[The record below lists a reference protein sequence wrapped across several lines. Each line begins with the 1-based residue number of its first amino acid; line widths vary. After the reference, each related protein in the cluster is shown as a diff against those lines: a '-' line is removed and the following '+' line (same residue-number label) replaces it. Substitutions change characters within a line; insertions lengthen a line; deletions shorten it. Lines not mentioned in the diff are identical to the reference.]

1 MGHAAVLGFSGLSLA
16 RTFKER
22 SWPDLESREYA
33 ITQGADAAAALVVG
47 GRLVAAAA
55 EERFDGV
62 KHSSA
67 FPAGAADFTLETAGL
82 KASQIDLVAHCFSFG
97 PERDFYTGQGDYYRG
112 LYETALDPDVNRAV
126 AERCLGRDLT
136 GRFRAVPHHLA
147 HAASAYYPSG
157 YEDALVLVSDGL
169 GERHS
174 ATVYAAGAG
183 GLQTL
188 AEVPAH
194 SSLGLLYGLF
204 TLYLGFAFGDGE
216 YKVMGL
222 APHGDPSR
230 HINTILRD
238 WVHLDSGGR
247 YFVPL
252 LLENVSDLDKET
264 YGAALAVMEGQFGPR
279 RDPADPVEQ
288 RHKDIAA
295 ALQAV
300 LQRAQLHQL
309 THYRGETGLTR
320 LCLAGGVALNCSANG
335 VLLRSGLFEDLYV
348 QPASGDDGAAL
359 GAAYV
364 VSAELGER
372 PEPVIGTAF
381 GPAYGPRDHERA
393 AARPGLDVRRTQDDA
408 ELVALTARLITEG
421 QVVGWF
427 QGAMEFGPRALG
439 HRSIL
444 ADPRRAEMRE
454 RINSLVK
461 KRESFRPFAPAVT
474 EEAATAIFEIE
485 PEDVHRFAEML
496 FVGYVRPAYAER
508 LPAVTHVDSSARV
521 QSVAR
526 AASPLFWSLIEEVG
540 ELTGLPVVLN
550 TSFNVAGQ
558 PIVRTPDEAVRTFLD
573 AGLDA
578 LVLGRLV
585 ITRTAAEHSAAS

>member
-1 MGHAAVLGFSGLSLA
+1 M
-16 RTFKER
+16 
-22 SWPDLESREYA
+22 
-33 ITQGADAAAALVVG
+33 QGADAAAALLVG
-47 GRLVAAAA
+47 GRVVAAAA

-67 FPAGAADFTLETAGL
+67 FPAGAAQFALDAAGL
-82 KASQIDLVAHCFSFG
+82 KASQIDLVAHSFSFG
-97 PERDFYTGQGDYYRG
+97 PERDFYVGQSDYYRG
-112 LYETALDPDVNRAV
+112 LYESALDPDVNRAV
-126 AERCLGRDLT
+126 AEQHLGVDLT

-157 YEDALVLVSDGL
+157 YPSALVLVSDGL

-174 ATVYAAGAG
+174 ATVYAAGG
-183 GLQTL
+183 GALETL

-222 APHGDPSR
+222 APHGDGSR
-230 HINTILRD
+230 HVDTILQE
-238 WVHLDSGGR
+238 WVHLDSDGR

-252 LLENVSDLDKET
+252 LLENVGDLDKET
-264 YGAALAVMEGQFGPR
+264 YRAALARIEREFGPR
-279 RDPADPVEQ
+279 RDPADPIEQ

-309 THYRGETGLTR
+309 THYRRETGLTR

-335 VLLRSGLFEDLYV
+335 VLLRSGLFEEIYV

-364 VSAELGER
+364 AAAEIGER
-372 PEPVIGTAF
+372 PGPGTGTAL
-381 GPAYGPRDHERA
+381 GPAYGPQDYERA
-393 AARPGLDVRRTQDDA
+393 VAGETGLDVRRAGSDA
-408 ELVALTARLITEG
+408 ELATLASRLIADG
-421 QVVGWF
+421 KVVGWF

-444 ADPRRAEMRE
+444 ADPRLDGMRE

-474 EEAATAIFEIE
+474 EEAADTLFEIDQ
-485 PEDVHRFAEML
+485 EDVPRFAEML
-496 FVGYVRPAYAER
+496 FVGYVRPEYARR
-508 LPAVTHVDSSARV
+508 LPAVTHVDGSARV

-526 AASPLFWSLIEEVG
+526 RTSPLFWSLIEEFG
-540 ELTGLPVVLN
+540 GLTGLPVVLN

-558 PIVRTPDEAVRTFLD
+558 PIVRTPDEAVRTFLA

-585 ITRTAAEHSAAS
+585 ITRAAAEPADEPAAEPADEAAVEPAAAR